1 MNRLAHPDGS
11 LADLTMM
18 SSSPD
23 SLVDKE
29 KEMLVVE
36 SIAEEKKKEEEE
48 DSIHGESQHCSMATD
63 PEIPSEES
71 SGTMLLLFLRVV
83 CVDRVCGLCGVCG
96 QGLWF
101 VWVRW
106 VWFMWAGCVYYVWA
120 GCVLVGYVCVHA
132 CVVRVCENCVSGLCG
147 RGV

>member
-36 SIAEEKKKEEEE
+36 SIAEEKKKE
-48 DSIHGESQHCSMATD
+48 DSIHGESQHCSVATD
-63 PEIPSEES
+63 PEMPSEES
-71 SGTMLLLFLRVV
+71 SGTTILLFLLLCVV
-83 CVDRVCGLCGVCG
+83 CVGG
-96 QGLWF
+96 
-101 VWVRW
+101 
-106 VWFMWAGCVYYVWA
+106 GC
-120 GCVLVGYVCVHA
+120 
-132 CVVRVCENCVSGLCG
+132 S
-147 RGV
+147 